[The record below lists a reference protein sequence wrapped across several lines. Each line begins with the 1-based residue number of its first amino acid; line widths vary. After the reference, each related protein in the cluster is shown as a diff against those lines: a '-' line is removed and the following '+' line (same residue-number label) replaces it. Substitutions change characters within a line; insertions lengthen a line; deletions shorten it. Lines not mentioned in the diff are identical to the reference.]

1 MRVIQREFEAAVG
14 GALIHTVG
22 KAAQNRYLKKSALKA
37 KSALL
42 PSCSCEMFYLERE
55 AKPIDGKVLDTK
67 EQPTIIFF
75 HGISQRSVDFA
86 ALIVRLRIPPHFRI
100 LVPEQSGHGKDI
112 ARLHGGKYTHPT
124 HKSMLETT
132 CEFLDVVQVGS
143 NTSAFGIS
151 LGGGVLYYVAY
162 ARPDIIKR
170 SVLVSPAIVPCV
182 DKTLVSGILDGTNN
196 FFCFESREDVKVLF
210 RDLST
215 GRDDASRKKRDP
227 VPKFFLEAIY
237 RQSQKLAPKGHYKAL
252 LLNLLESVGL
262 DESQTL
268 SREPENDNIN
278 SDSADPFAAI
288 TDIDTGAK
296 RLVIWPE
303 KDRIINFDQGMDFFE
318 ASLNSNGTFT
328 CKSRTTEF
336 ESIPDCGHL
345 FNAEGK
351 VIIDIIRPRVRE
363 YLLAID
369 N

>member
-37 KSALL
+37 KSAWL
-42 PSCSCEMFYLERE
+42 PSCSYEMFYLERE

-67 EQPTIIFF
+67 DQPAMIFF
-75 HGISQRSVDFA
+75 HGISQRSEDFS
-86 ALIVRLRIPPHFRI
+86 ALIVSLRIPPHFRI
-100 LVPEQSGHGKDI
+100 LVPEQKGHGKDI
-112 ARLHGGKYTHPT
+112 ERIDSGKYTQPT

-162 ARPDIIKR
+162 VRPDIIKR
-170 SVLVSPAIVPCV
+170 SVLISPAIVPCV
-182 DKTLVSGILDGTNN
+182 DKSLVRGILDGTNN

-210 RDLST
+210 RELST
-215 GRDDASRKKRDP
+215 GRDDTSRKKRDP

-237 RQSQKLAPKGHYKAL
+237 RQSKKLAPKGHYKAM
-252 LLNLLESVGL
+252 LLNLLGSVGL
-262 DESQTL
+262 DERQTL
-268 SREPENDNIN
+268 SHEPENDSFNAN
-278 SDSADPFAAI
+278 NADPFAAV
-288 TDIDTGAK
+288 TDIDPVAK

-303 KDRIINFDQGMDFFE
+303 KDRIINYEQGMDFFE
-318 ASLNSNGTFT
+318 VSLNSDGKFT
-328 CKSRTTEF
+328 SKSRTTEF

-351 VIIDIIRPRVRE
+351 IIIDIIRPRVRE
-363 YLLAID
+363 YLLCYR
-369 N
+369 

>member
-42 PSCSCEMFYLERE
+42 PSCSYEMFYLERE

-75 HGISQRSVDFA
+75 HGISQRSEDFA
-86 ALIVRLRIPPHFRI
+86 ALVVRLRIPPHFRI
-100 LVPEQSGHGKDI
+100 LVPEQAGHGKDI
-112 ARLHGGKYTHPT
+112 ARAHGSKYTQPT

-182 DKTLVSGILDGTNN
+182 DKALVSGILDGRNN

-252 LLNLLESVGL
+252 LLNLLESVGF

-268 SREPENDNIN
+268 SREPQNDNMN
-278 SDSADPFAAI
+278 SDSADPFAAV

-303 KDRIINFDQGMDFFE
+303 KDRIINFEQGMEFFDV
-318 ASLNSNGTFT
+318 SLNSSGTFS
-328 CKSRTTEF
+328 CKSHTTEF
-336 ESIPDCGHL
+336 ESIPNCGHL
-345 FNAEGK
+345 FNTEGK

-363 YLLAID
+363 YLLAI
-369 N
+369 NN